1 MADNLIS
8 YNRFTSLPNNIANY
22 GQTVEEIQ
30 SQRGTP
36 DANPMVSPMAS
47 PRVSDPHLALAR
59 AGSDKIRLNQPS
71 EPVINPYEGPKSVLT
86 LSRSATQ
93 KLKGAVVGQ
102 LQGIVG
108 QGSIGDENLQR
119 QMDHSLQRVKGLA
132 EFLDYQNSLTDRIY
146 AMTLSVSKG

>member
-1 MADNLIS
+1 MANNLTS
-8 YNRFTSLPNNIANY
+8 YNRFTSLPANIADY

-36 DANPMVSPMAS
+36 DGNPMVSPMAS
-47 PRVSDPHLALAR
+47 PSVSDPHLALAR
-59 AGSDKIRLNQPS
+59 VGSDKVRLNQPS
-71 EPVINPYEGPKSVLT
+71 EPVANPYEGPKSVLT
-86 LSRSATQ
+86 LSRSAAQ
-93 KLKGAVVGQ
+93 KLKSSVVGQ

-108 QGSIGDENLQR
+108 KGRIGDENLQR

-146 AMTLSVSKG
+146 AMTLSASKG